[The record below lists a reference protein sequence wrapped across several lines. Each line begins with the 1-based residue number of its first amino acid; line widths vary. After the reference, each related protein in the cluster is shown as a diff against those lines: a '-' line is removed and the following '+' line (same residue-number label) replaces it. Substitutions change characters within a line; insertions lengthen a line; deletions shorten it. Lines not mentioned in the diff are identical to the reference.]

1 MTQKDRKTPPLTVL
15 DVSRWQGRID
25 WDAVQRSGKIDG
37 VMLRVLGSKN
47 GKPYLDPMFE
57 ENYAACTS
65 RGIPVGGYY
74 YTCAVTPRQTA
85 EELAALRA
93 ALEGKTFQYPLA
105 IDVESAGLRVLAP
118 EALAARVAEAAAQLE
133 AWNLYAMVYTYTNF
147 ADTALAMDAL
157 TAYDLWL
164 ADYPPP
170 RDVAVHQQRPG
181 GGHRRPCGSERRRQ
195 GLPRDLQTHR
205 PRHLPSGLSRTQT
218 KGNFM
223 NHKIAPATI
232 ARTAALALA
241 LTNQVLSAT
250 GHAMLPIESAQ
261 LEQLVSTGLTV
272 AAALISWWKNNSF
285 TPEAIEA
292 DDYFC
297 KLKEHK

>member
-1 MTQKDRKTPPLTVL
+1 MIQNDRKTPPLTVL

-47 GKPYLDPMFE
+47 GKPYLDPTFE
-57 ENYAACTS
+57 ENYAACTT

-147 ADTALAMDAL
+147 ADTALARQMPH
-157 TAYDLWL
+157 
-164 ADYPPP
+164 PPP

-181 GGHRRPCGSERRRQ
+181 GGHRRPRGSERRRQ

-218 KGNFM
+218 KGDFM